1 MQEQVKNTLTMISTK
16 NAMTT
21 NLIPKCQHQHS
32 LYVQQFIFDDIIKSM
47 TWIKFLEGTL
57 GSGKSLFIKYLTNYL
72 INYLTNQGKKVLILA
87 TSVVVIKLSPT
98 TKIVHAQYKIPIWGY
113 LYILV
118 KPNNTL

>member
-47 TWIKFLEGTL
+47 T
-57 GSGKSLFIKYLTNYL
+57 
-72 INYLTNQGKKVLILA
+72 
-87 TSVVVIKLSPT
+87 
-98 TKIVHAQYKIPIWGY
+98 
-113 LYILV
+113 
-118 KPNNTL
+118 